1 VSNEDNRADVALTS
15 SEQEL
20 RLVAGAIPALVWTAG
35 PEGNVEYVNKRVLE
49 YFGAPLDEIIGWGW
63 MEKVHPD
70 DVAFKVSTWLRNLE
84 SGNPHDAVCRMRG
97 ADGRY
102 RWFEVRAEPLRASDG
117 TVLSWCGVLIDID
130 DRRKAENR
138 LRRSEA
144 HLAEAQR
151 LSHTGSVVY
160 NETTILYWSG
170 ETYRIWGF
178 DPLQGIP
185 SHKAVW
191 KRIHPDDRD
200 RAREEAEHALRERRG
215 HSIAYRIVL
224 PDGTAKHLES
234 TSQPVFSASGKLV
247 EVVATQ
253 VDVTERK
260 RAEQALRESEYKL
273 RQIVETV
280 PSLLWSLVRN
290 PVRRGHRFRSKADS
304 IPVIADSA

>member
-1 VSNEDNRADVALTS
+1 MAGVRFCRRKAARLIAESVGRTRERSVSNEDNRADVALTS
-15 SEQEL
+15 SGQEL
-20 RLVAGAIPALVWTAG
+20 RLVLEAIPALAWRAG
-35 PEGNVEYVNKRVLE
+35 PEGIVECVNKRVLD

-70 DVAFKVSTWLRNLE
+70 DVAFKVRTWLRNLE

-117 TVLSWCGVLIDID
+117 TVLSWYGVLIDID
-130 DRRKAENR
+130 DRRKAEDR

-151 LSHTGSVVY
+151 LSHTGSAVY

-185 SHKAVW
+185 SHEALW
-191 KRIHPDDRD
+191 QRIHSDED
-200 RAREEAEHALRERRG
+200 E
-215 HSIAYRIVL
+215 
-224 PDGTAKHLES
+224 
-234 TSQPVFSASGKLV
+234 
-247 EVVATQ
+247 
-253 VDVTERK
+253 
-260 RAEQALRESEYKL
+260 
-273 RQIVETV
+273 
-280 PSLLWSLVRN
+280 
-290 PVRRGHRFRSKADS
+290 
-304 IPVIADSA
+304 